1 MPPEGRDMHL
11 RCKNVKT
18 QSVIPSVSPSVSC
31 AVLQEGDLKYMVA
44 FSSARAALEWCL
56 TVQEAALYLNW
67 PHGLGKIPQVQWLFI
82 PVLSLV

>member
-1 MPPEGRDMHL
+1 MLKPSQSFR
-11 RCKNVKT
+11 
-18 QSVIPSVSPSVSC
+18 QSVSQSVC

-56 TVQEAALYLNW
+56 MVQEAALYLNW